1 MIPTASRHAG
11 RRGQFVLLAAAA
23 LVVAL
28 VPMTLAY
35 LQLGY
40 HEDVGAAGVGAD
52 PVRDAERVLDR
63 ALQDAVA
70 GVPDDHAWSN
80 RTGAVDA
87 VRGRLDADLSTLA
100 RSRVEHGTVYDV
112 TYNGSRAAAWEA
124 GNCPGGPDRQ
134 FGSCHVDRGV
144 VVQERAGRTHVLA
157 VAFDVRVT
165 TADGR
170 WRATLV
176 VRVGR

>member
-1 MIPTASRHAG
+1 MTRQAR
-11 RRGQFVLLAAAA
+11 RRGQFVLLAAAV

-40 HEDVGAAGVGAD
+40 HEDVGAASVDTD
-52 PVRDAERVLDR
+52 PIHDAERILNR
-63 ALQDAVA
+63 AVHDAVA
-70 GVPDDHAWSN
+70 GIPDDHAWSN

-87 VRGRLDADLSTLA
+87 VRGRLDGDLSTLA
-100 RSRVEHGTVYDV
+100 RSRVEEGTVYNV

-124 GNCPGGPDRQ
+124 DNCPGGPDRQ
-134 FGSCHVDRGV
+134 FGPCAVDRGV

-165 TADGR
+165 TPDGR
-170 WRATLV
+170 WRATLL

>member
-1 MIPTASRHAG
+1 MRRRLG

-23 LVVAL
+23 LAVAL
-28 VPMTLAY
+28 VPMTVAY

-40 HEDVGAAGVGAD
+40 HGDVGAADVGSD
-52 PVRDAERVLDR
+52 PIRDAERLLDR
-63 ALQDAVA
+63 AVHDAVTR
-70 GVPDDHAWSN
+70 VPDEHAWSN
-80 RTGAVDA
+80 RTGAVTA

-100 RSRVEHGTVYDV
+100 RSRVEEGAVYTV

-124 GNCPGGPDRQ
+124 EGCPNGPDRQ
-134 FGSCHVDRGV
+134 FGSCAIDRGV

-165 TADGR
+165 TPDGR

>member
-1 MIPTASRHAG
+1 MRRQLG

-23 LVVAL
+23 LAVAL

-40 HEDVGAAGVGAD
+40 HGDVGAADVGSD
-52 PVRDAERVLDR
+52 PIHDAERFLDR
-63 ALQDAVA
+63 SVQNAVA
-70 GVPDDHAWSN
+70 GIPDDHAWSN
-80 RTGAVDA
+80 RTGAVTT
-87 VRGRLDADLSTLA
+87 VRGRLEADLSTVA
-100 RSRVEHGTVYDV
+100 RSRVEEGIVHNV
-112 TYNGSRAAAWEA
+112 TYNDSRAAAWETD
-124 GNCPGGPDRQ
+124 NCPGGPDRQ
-134 FGSCHVDRGV
+134 FGSCDVDRGV

-165 TADGR
+165 TADSR